1 VSGLGLGLKAEFGC
15 FESVV
20 LRHCMFGPIQAIENQ
35 LTEEGKSH
43 LTCNGEMLF
52 YLLVRQKDLVATI
65 FAT

>member
-1 VSGLGLGLKAEFGC
+1 
-15 FESVV
+15 
-20 LRHCMFGPIQAIENQ
+20 MFGPIQAIENQ

-65 FAT
+65 FATYVEVFAQLIVSLRPENIES